1 MSLLATSV
9 RKGTLTALTST
20 PMTLKEYTII
30 VLIPA
35 TRRVTSTVQY
45 RAISALPGLSASR
58 SRRAL
63 FYGMHCIYL
72 YHANIDSCTLVP
84 GSDERKIHKSISVGA
99 DCIVYDLEDSVSLN
113 KKGTARHMVID
124 ALEVINQKQSNPKDI
139 SDTS

>member
-1 MSLLATSV
+1 M
-9 RKGTLTALTST
+9 
-20 PMTLKEYTII
+20 
-30 VLIPA
+30 
-35 TRRVTSTVQY
+35 QY

-63 FYGMHCIYL
+63 FYGMHSIYIYL

-124 ALEVINQKQSNPKDI
+124 ALEVINQKQSNPEDI